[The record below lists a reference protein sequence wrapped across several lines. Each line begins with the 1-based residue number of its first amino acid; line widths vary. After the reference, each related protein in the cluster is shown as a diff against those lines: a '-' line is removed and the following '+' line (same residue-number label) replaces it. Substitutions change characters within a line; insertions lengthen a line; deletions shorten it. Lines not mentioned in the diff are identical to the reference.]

1 MLYTKNEA
9 GITLPRAFIFN
20 ASDQQVRTVIIDGEP
35 FFVAKDVCAILGISN
50 HNDAVSRLDD
60 DERDGVGITD
70 PIGRQQQVTVVNES
84 GLYHLIFQSRKPAV
98 KAFRKWVTSE
108 VLPSLRKTG
117 RYEMTSKAS
126 IVPNPGAGGFLDLR
140 ALPYSSVMLKGYRVR
155 TVRFE
160 DVDWYSLNDIH
171 TAFQTRTDSHQDA
184 RRLNA
189 AGNNLVKKILIF
201 GNTHPAWFV
210 SGRAV
215 ELLVCRYQV
224 SVKRNGGK

>member
-1 MLYTKNEA
+1 MTSIKNEA
-9 GITLPRAFIFN
+9 GTSLPRVFTFN
-20 ASDQQVRTVIIDGEP
+20 ASDLQVRTVIIDGEP
-35 FFVAKDVCAILGISN
+35 FFVAKDICAILEIAN
-50 HNDAVSRLDD
+50 HNDAMSRLDE
-60 DERDGVGITD
+60 DEK
-70 PIGRQQQVTVVNES
+70 GRSVIPTQFGNKETNLVNES
-84 GLYHLIFQSRKPAV
+84 GLYHLIFQSRKPEA
-98 KAFRKWVTSE
+98 KTFRKWVTSE

-117 RYEMTSKAS
+117 KYEMTSKSA

>member
-1 MLYTKNEA
+1 MQNTRNEA
-9 GITLPRAFIFN
+9 GILLPKAFTFN
-20 ASDQQVRTVIIDGEP
+20 ASDQQVYTVTIDGKP
-35 FFVAKDVCAILGISN
+35 FFVAKDICDILN
-50 HNDAVSRLDD
+50 LTDARKSIESLDE
-60 DERDGVGITD
+60 DEKLTGVVFRSGQ
-70 PIGRQQQVTVVNES
+70 RRSMWLVNES
-84 GLYHLIFQSRKPAV
+84 GLYHLIFQSRKPEA

-117 RYEMTSKAS
+117 RYEMTSKAA

-140 ALPYSSVMLKGYRVR
+140 ALPYSSVMLKGYRIR
-155 TVRFE
+155 TVRYE

-171 TAFQTRTDSHQDA
+171 TAFQTKTDSHQDA
-184 RRLNA
+184 RRLSA

>member
-9 GITLPRAFIFN
+9 GTLLPRAFTFN
-20 ASDQQVRTVIIDGEP
+20 ASDQQVRTVVIDGEP
-35 FFVAKDVCAILGISN
+35 YFVAKDVCAILDISN
-50 HNDAVSRLDD
+50 HNDAMSRLDE
-60 DERDGVGITD
+60 DEK
-70 PIGRQQQVTVVNES
+70 GRSVIPTQFGNKETNLVNES
-84 GLYHLIFQSRKPAV
+84 GLYHLIFQSRKPEA

-117 RYEMTSKAS
+117 RYEMTSKAA

-140 ALPYSSVMLKGYRVR
+140 ALPYDSIMLKGYRVR
-155 TVRFE
+155 TVRYE

-184 RRLNA
+184 RRLST
-189 AGNNLVKKILIF
+189 AGNNLVRKILIF

-215 ELLVCRYQV
+215 ELLVCRHQV
-224 SVKRNGGK
+224 SAKRDGGK